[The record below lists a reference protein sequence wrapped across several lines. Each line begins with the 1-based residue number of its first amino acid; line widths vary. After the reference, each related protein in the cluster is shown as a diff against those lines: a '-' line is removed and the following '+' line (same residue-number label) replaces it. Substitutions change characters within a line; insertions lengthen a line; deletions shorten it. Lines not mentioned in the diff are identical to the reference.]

1 MRKRKCTT
9 RTNED
14 PLSCAYDVAAAGKSP
29 KIKRRSFGLARAA
42 LAAGLLAMLCNVNS
56 VPGDFLIDD
65 VMAVVTN
72 DDVTGNAPLREIWRH
87 DFWGKPISSPVSH
100 KSYRPLTT
108 LSFRANASWFGP
120 EPFSFHAI
128 NVLLHGFVTGLFA
141 LMAGHICSLLPARH
155 DGRQEAEVGGLV
167 AGLIFA
173 VHPIH
178 TEAAAGLAQVANVTG
193 RAELLSGLFY
203 VLAFLAYA
211 SLTAETPDTRVA
223 EARAPEAAVAPKL
236 YTPGQV
242 LRQVAAVGAAA
253 VCGAAAMLCKEQGL
267 TVLAVCA
274 LYDVCFHLR
283 LHIGTA
289 LGDSRQVR
297 PSLLAH

>member
-1 MRKRKCTT
+1 MLTLHSKNDTT
-9 RTNED
+9 IVKGKAEAYCEKHGITQRTGSPYLHENNSRAKVLNKLIQARARAMLLTAGLPATMW
-14 PLSCAYDVAAAGKSP
+14 PLSMMHSAYVVNRTPKAAAGVSAFYPIFEKACV
-29 KIKRRSFGLARAA
+29 R
-42 LAAGLLAMLCNVNS
+42 VNA
-56 VPGDFLIDD
+56 FY
-65 VMAVVTN
+65 
-72 DDVTGNAPLREIWRH
+72 
-87 DFWGKPISSPVSH
+87 PIFEKAWVRVSAFYPIFE
-100 KSYRPLTT
+100 KAWVRVSAFYPI
-108 LSFRANASWFGP
+108 F
-120 EPFSFHAI
+120 EE
-128 NVLLHGFVTGLFA
+128 
-141 LMAGHICSLLPARH
+141 
-155 DGRQEAEVGGLV
+155 EAEVGGLV

-178 TEAAAGLAQVANVTG
+178 TEAVANVTG

-289 LGDSRQVR
+289 LGDSRQ
-297 PSLLAH
+297 